1 MATKISKKQMQMT
14 KPSVPANWEITP
26 VVKIALMNAVVCWD
40 QHSNDSAAD
49 RELHAMSY
57 AQNAA
62 DTTIEQGMDDS
73 AWIDASSA
81 TISLLQMIGFCK

>member
-26 VVKIALMNAVVCWD
+26 VVKIALMNAVICWD

-62 DTTIEQGMDDS
+62 QTTVEEGMDESAWADAQSTTIC
-73 AWIDASSA
+73 
-81 TISLLQMIGFCK
+81 LLRKIGFCK

>member
-1 MATKISKKQMQMT
+1 MAAKISKKQTQMT
-14 KPSVPANWEITP
+14 KPSIPANWQVTP
-26 VVKIALMNAVVCWD
+26 VVEIALMNAVMCWD

-62 DTTIEQGMDDS
+62 QTTVEEGMDES
-73 AWIDASSA
+73 AWADASSA
-81 TISLLQMIGFCK
+81 TIGLLQRIGFCK

>member
-1 MATKISKKQMQMT
+1 M
-14 KPSVPANWEITP
+14 
-26 VVKIALMNAVVCWD
+26 CWD

-62 DTTIEQGMDDS
+62 QTTVEEGMDESAWADAQSTTIC
-73 AWIDASSA
+73 
-81 TISLLQMIGFCK
+81 LLRKIGFCK

>member
-1 MATKISKKQMQMT
+1 MQMI
-14 KPSVPANWEITP
+14 KPSVLANWEITP
-26 VVKIALMNAVVCWD
+26 VVKIALMNVVECWD

-62 DTTIEQGMDDS
+62 DTTIEEGMDES
-73 AWIDASSA
+73 AWADASSA
-81 TISLLQMIGFCK
+81 TIGLLKRIGFCK